1 GGRGVIA
8 ARGLCQNRRM
18 TRTKTL
24 APLIGTLVLATVLI
38 SGCTPVPAGDDS
50 ATPPAVAA
58 SESPAPTAAPSQPAT
73 PSPETD
79 AKASF
84 LDWLDASRVPDLDAA
99 CAPLAPELVAR
110 MLAEMQ
116 RDGFPEVSTC
126 EEMITVAAELYRAFD
141 QSAEV
146 TIDVQSETASD
157 AVLFVTYLASGDCG
171 TVVMER
177 PASAWI
183 ITEQTEE
190 CA

>member
-1 GGRGVIA
+1 
-8 ARGLCQNRRM
+8 M

-24 APLIGTLVLATVLI
+24 VPLIGMLVLGAALI
-38 SGCTPVPAGDDS
+38 SGCAPVPAIEDS
-50 ATPPAVAA
+50 APPAEAV
-58 SESPAPTAAPSQPAT
+58 SESPTPTAAPSHPT
-73 PSPETD
+73 TSSPDTD
-79 AKASF
+79 ATTSF
-84 LDWLDASRVPDLDAA
+84 LAWLDASRVPDLDAA
-99 CAPLAPELVAR
+99 CAPLSPELVAR

-177 PASAWI
+177 PASEWV